1 MEGWQNEATWLW
13 WEVLLIKSK
22 GCFWNICIWILA
34 GSPSFRRNSER
45 LKILTQF
52 QTFPYQLATS
62 IVSEHAALGLFQAEI
77 RVTFRPEEESPEDL
91 PISRRRLRFEEFV
104 SFSLAYFH
112 VWCRSFVPIFLKV
125 QAKLT
130 NFRIRT
136 SSFLWKSSIALSKS
150 TKTPKLSTFRLF
162 TECSNRKS
170 KAAESITS

>member
-1 MEGWQNEATWLW
+1 M
-13 WEVLLIKSK
+13 
-22 GCFWNICIWILA
+22 LA

-45 LKILTQF
+45 LEILTQF

-77 RVTFRPEEESPEDL
+77 RVTFRPEEEFPEDL

-112 VWCRSFVPIFLKV
+112 VSVQV

-170 KAAESITS
+170 KAAVSITS